1 MPRKLIRHRHKKN
14 MREDIDAIIERL
26 QGVRAC
32 IALTEMH
39 EDDAEKLSAAVIAQQ
54 AFLVDAKN
62 MLDALIHE

>member
-1 MPRKLIRHRHKKN
+1 